1 MALSNWNHDTYTLGG
16 YTFMQVGSSVDMVES
31 LQEIEVSEGKLWF
44 IGEHTN
50 PEVLSYAN
58 GAY

>member
-1 MALSNWNHDTYTLGG
+1 
-16 YTFMQVGSSVDMVES
+16 MQVGSSVDMVES